1 MNPSKPIAIILLL
14 LLQIVLGG
22 CLPKTTVL
30 TVPVETGPGKEL
42 FSKAEKLFQAKSY
55 QKARE
60 AYNEY
65 ITRFPDGPLAGG
77 AFLRIGTIQE
87 ALGSHSKA
95 RDVYQRLI
103 DAYPGSSFARD
114 ARVEILISYYNE
126 GMYSEVIKQA
136 ADFLKGTVPR
146 VSYLRTHLL
155 LGDTYLA
162 MGSPVDAVT
171 NYVLAYKKAKDS
183 EKKGVI
189 SRLEEA
195 VAQLES
201 EEFLFLLNRTEDGFP
216 AGYLLYQLGLNH
228 LEEEDYEDAE
238 RVLSIFIENFP
249 GHEKSQQAQ
258 ILLETISKNSV
269 YSRYTIGCLLP
280 FSGPYG
286 AYGNR
291 ALKGVELALNRFSSQ
306 NVDHAI
312 KIIFKDTGSDPDK
325 AAEAVK
331 ELFKE
336 NVAAII
342 GPLVTAETAG
352 VEAQHSGIPIITLT
366 QKEDI
371 TQIGDYV
378 FRNFF
383 TPAMQ
388 VKTIL
393 SFAVESLGLK
403 RFAILYPDE
412 NYGTTFMNLFWD
424 EVLAHGGRIVGVE
437 SYNSTHTDFADPIKK
452 LVGLY
457 YEVPEDLKTEKNR
470 AYEDENDLD
479 LIDNFVDMDFQFAY
493 DTDDTDPAEEP
504 AKEPAD
510 EQTKETDQKDEEKKE
525 PEPIIDFDAV
535 FIPDAPTKSGLIIPQ
550 LAYYDVQ
557 DTYLFGTNL
566 WHSDSLIE
574 MSRQYAQGAV
584 LTDGFFAQSDSA
596 NVKDFVKD
604 FRKTY
609 GEDPGFIEAVAYD
622 TAMILFEMVSR
633 PEIRYRSALKRGL
646 LQLNNYEGVTGLTA
660 FDSSGDVR
668 KKLFL
673 LQIKGRG
680 FVELER
686 HEPVNREQ
694 QSVISSPLL
703 NDPTEF
709 SGVNSNP

>member
-1 MNPSKPIAIILLL
+1 MRLKMKLTRPIAIILLL
-14 LLQIVLGG
+14 LLQIVIGG
-22 CLPKTTVL
+22 CLPKTTVS
-30 TVPVETGPGKEL
+30 TVPVEAGPGWEL

-55 QKARE
+55 QEARE

-65 ITRFPDGPLAGG
+65 IARFPDGTLAAG
-77 AFLRIGTIQE
+77 AYLKIGAIHA
-87 ALGSHSKA
+87 ALGSNSKA
-95 RDVYQRLI
+95 RDVYQLLI
-103 DAYPGSSFARD
+103 AEYPGSPVAQD
-114 ARVEILISYYNE
+114 ARVGILISYYNE
-126 GMYSEVIKQA
+126 GMYSVVIEQA
-136 ADFLKGTVPR
+136 ADFLKGTVTRAP
-146 VSYLRTHLL
+146 YFRTHQL

-195 VAQLES
+195 LAQLDS
-201 EEFLFLLNRTEDGFP
+201 EEFVFLLNRTDDGFP

-228 LEEEDYEDAE
+228 LEEEDYDDAE

-258 ILLETISKNSV
+258 ILLETISIESV

-280 FSGPYG
+280 FSGRYG
-286 AYGNR
+286 AYGYR
-291 ALKGVELALNRFSSQ
+291 ALKGVELALKRFSSQ

-352 VEAQHSGIPIITLT
+352 VEAQHSRIPIITLT

-393 SFAVESLGLK
+393 SFAVESLGLQ

-412 NYGTTFMNLFWD
+412 NYGKTFMNLFWD
-424 EVLAHGGRIVGVE
+424 EVLAYGGKIVGVE
-437 SYNSTHTDFADPIKK
+437 SYNSAHTDFADPIKK

-457 YEVPEDLKTEKNR
+457 YEVPEDLQAEMNR
-470 AYEDENDLD
+470 AYEDENNLD
-479 LIDNFVDMDFQFAY
+479 LIDSFIDMALQFAF
-493 DTDDTDPAEEP
+493 DTNDNDQAEEPAEEP
-504 AKEPAD
+504 AQEPAD
-510 EQTKETDQKDEEKKE
+510 EETKETDQKDEEEKE

-535 FIPDAPTKSGLIIPQ
+535 FIPDAPSKSGLIIPQ
-550 LAYYDVQ
+550 LAYYDVK

-566 WHSDSLIE
+566 WHSDNLIE
-574 MSRQYAQGAV
+574 MSRQYAQGAI
-584 LTDGFFAQSDSA
+584 LTDGFFAQSASA

-609 GEDPGFIEAVAYD
+609 GENPGFIEAIAFD

-633 PEIRYRSALKRGL
+633 PEIRYRSALKKGL
-646 LQLNNYEGVTGLTA
+646 MQLNNYKGVTGLTS
-660 FDSSGDVR
+660 FDSNGEVN
-668 KKLFL
+668 KKMFL
-673 LQIKGRG
+673 LQIKGKG

-686 HEPVNREQ
+686 HEPVSSEQ
-694 QSVISSPLL
+694 
-703 NDPTEF
+703 
-709 SGVNSNP
+709 

>member
-1 MNPSKPIAIILLL
+1 MKSTKPIAIILLL
-14 LLQIVLGG
+14 LLEILLGG

-30 TVPVETGPGKEL
+30 TVPGEAGPGKKL
-42 FSKAEKLFQAKSY
+42 YSKAEKLFQAKSY
-55 QKARE
+55 REARE
-60 AYNEY
+60 SYNEY
-65 ITRFPDGPLAGG
+65 LARFQGGPLAAG
-77 AFLRIGTIQE
+77 AFLKIGAIHA

-103 DAYPGSSFARD
+103 AEYPGSSFAQD
-114 ARVEILISYYNE
+114 ARVGILISYYNE
-126 GMYSEVIKQA
+126 GMYSEVIEQA
-136 ADFLKGTVPR
+136 ADFLKGAVPR
-146 VSYLRTHLL
+146 APYLRTHLL

-171 NYVLAYKKAKDS
+171 NYVLAYKKSKDS
-183 EKKGVI
+183 EKEGII
-189 SRLEEA
+189 SQLEEA
-195 VAQLES
+195 AVQLDS
-201 EEFLFLLNRTEDGFP
+201 EEFVFLLNRTEDGFP

-228 LEEEDYEDAE
+228 LEEEEYEYAE

-249 GHEKSQQAQ
+249 GHARSRQAQ
-258 ILLETISKNSV
+258 SLLETISKKSV

-280 FSGPYG
+280 ISGRYR

-291 ALKGVELALNRFSSQ
+291 ALKGVEFALNRFSSQ
-306 NVDHAI
+306 NIDHAI
-312 KIIFKDTGSDPDK
+312 KIIFKDTGSDPDR

-352 VEAQHSGIPIITLT
+352 VEAQHSGIPIVTLT
-366 QKEDI
+366 QKEGI

-388 VKTIL
+388 VKTIV
-393 SFAVESLGLK
+393 SFAVESLGLQ

-424 EVLAHGGRIVGVE
+424 EVLAHRGRIVGVE

-457 YEVPEDLKTEKNR
+457 YEVPEDLKAEMHR
-470 AYEDENDLD
+470 AYEAENDLD
-479 LIDNFVDMDFQFAY
+479 LIDNFIDMDFQFA
-493 DTDDTDPAEEP
+493 DDTEDNYQAEEP
-504 AKEPAD
+504 AEEPAD
-510 EQTKETDQKDEEKKE
+510 EQTKATDQKDEKEEE

-535 FIPDAPTKSGLIIPQ
+535 FIPDAPAKSGLIIPQ
-550 LAYYDVQ
+550 LAYYDVK
-557 DTYLFGTNL
+557 DIYLLGTNL
-566 WHSDSLIE
+566 WHSDNLIE

-584 LTDGFFAQSDSA
+584 MTDGFFAQSASA

-609 GEDPGFIEAVAYD
+609 GENPGFIEAVAYD
-622 TAMILFEMVSR
+622 TAMILFKMVSR
-633 PEIRYRSALKRGL
+633 PEMRYRSALKKGL
-646 LQLNNYEGVTGLTA
+646 MQLSNYEGVTGLTS
-660 FDSSGDVR
+660 FDSSGEVR

-686 HEPVNREQ
+686 HEPVNSEQ
-694 QSVISSPLL
+694 QSVISRK
-703 NDPTEF
+703 
-709 SGVNSNP
+709 

>member
-1 MNPSKPIAIILLL
+1 MKFTRPIAIILLL
-14 LLQIVLGG
+14 LLQIVFGS

-30 TVPVETGPGKEL
+30 TVPVEAGPGKEL

-65 ITRFPDGPLAGG
+65 IARFPDGPLAAD
-77 AFLRIGTIQE
+77 AFLKIGAIHA

-103 DAYPGSSFARD
+103 AEYPGSPFAQD
-114 ARVEILISYYNE
+114 ARVGILISYYNE
-126 GMYSEVIKQA
+126 GMYSVVIEQA

-146 VSYLRTHLL
+146 APYLRTHQL

-171 NYVLAYKKAKDS
+171 NYVLAYKKAKAS

-195 VAQLES
+195 VAQLDS
-201 EEFLFLLNRTEDGFP
+201 EEFVFLLNRTDDGFP

-228 LEEEDYEDAE
+228 LEEEEYEYAE

-258 ILLETISKNSV
+258 SLLETISKKSV

-280 FSGPYG
+280 FSGRYG

-312 KIIFKDTGSDPDK
+312 KIIFKDTGSDPEK

-352 VEAQHSGIPIITLT
+352 VEAQHSGIPIITFT

-383 TPAMQ
+383 TPTMQ

-393 SFAVESLGLK
+393 SFAVESLGLQ

-437 SYNSTHTDFADPIKK
+437 SYNSAHTDFADPIKK

-457 YEVPEDLKTEKNR
+457 YEVPEDLKAEMNR

-479 LIDNFVDMDFQFAY
+479 LIDNFIDMDFRFAY
-493 DTDDTDPAEEP
+493 DTNDNDQAEEP

-510 EQTKETDQKDEEKKE
+510 EQIKETDQKDEEEKE

-535 FIPDAPTKSGLIIPQ
+535 FIPDAPAKSGLIIPQ

-574 MSRQYAQGAV
+574 MSRKYAQGAV

-609 GEDPGFIEAVAYD
+609 GENPGFIEAVAYD
-622 TAMILFEMVSR
+622 TAMILFKMVSQ
-633 PEIRYRSALKRGL
+633 PEMRYRSALKKGL
-646 LQLNNYEGVTGLTA
+646 MQLNNYEGVTGLTS
-660 FDSSGDVR
+660 FDSNGDVR

-673 LQIKGRG
+673 LQIKGRD

-686 HEPVNREQ
+686 HEPA
-694 QSVISSPLL
+694 SS
-703 NDPTEF
+703 DQ
-709 SGVNSNP
+709 

>member
-1 MNPSKPIAIILLL
+1 MKPTKQIAITLL
-14 LLQIVLGG
+14 LLQIVFGG
-22 CLPKTTVL
+22 CLPKTTIL
-30 TVPVETGPGKEL
+30 TVPVEAGPGKEL

-65 ITRFPDGPLAGG
+65 IARFPNGPLAAD
-77 AFLRIGTIQE
+77 AFLKIGAIHA

-103 DAYPGSSFARD
+103 AEYPGSSFAPN
-114 ARVEILISYYNE
+114 ARVGILISYYNE
-126 GMYSEVIKQA
+126 GMYSEVIEQA
-136 ADFLKGTVPR
+136 ADFLKRAVPR
-146 VSYLRTHLL
+146 APYLKTHLL

-162 MGSPVDAVT
+162 MGSPVDAVI
-171 NYVLAYKKAKDS
+171 NYVLAYKKSRAS

-189 SRLEEA
+189 PRLEEA
-195 VAQLES
+195 VAQLDS
-201 EEFLFLLNRTEDGFP
+201 EEFIFLLNRTEDGFP
-216 AGYLLYQLGLNH
+216 AGYLLYQIGLNH
-228 LEEEDYEDAE
+228 LEEEEYEDAE

-258 ILLETISKNSV
+258 SLLETISKKSV

-280 FSGPYG
+280 FSGRYG

-291 ALKGVELALNRFSSQ
+291 ALKGIELALNRFSSQ

-331 ELFKE
+331 ALFKE

-352 VEAQHSGIPIITLT
+352 VEAQHSGIPIVTLT

-371 TQIGDYV
+371 AQIGDYV

-383 TPAMQ
+383 TPKMQ
-388 VKTIL
+388 VKTIV
-393 SFAVESLGLK
+393 SFAVESLGLQ

-437 SYNSTHTDFADPIKK
+437 PYNSAHTDFADPIKK

-457 YEVPEDLKTEKNR
+457 YEVPEDLKALMNQ
-470 AYEDENDLD
+470 AFEDENDLD
-479 LIDNFVDMDFQFAY
+479 HIDNFIDMDFQFAY
-493 DTDDTDPAEEP
+493 DTDDNYQ
-504 AKEPAD
+504 AKEPAE
-510 EQTKETDQKDEEKKE
+510 EQPNETDPEEEEE

-550 LAYYDVQ
+550 LAYYDVR

-574 MSRQYAQGAV
+574 MSRQYAQGAI
-584 LTDGFFAQSDSA
+584 LTDGFFAQSASA
-596 NVKDFVKD
+596 NVKNFVKN
-604 FRKTY
+604 FQKTY
-609 GEDPGFIEAVAYD
+609 GENPGFIEAVAYD
-622 TAMILFEMVSR
+622 TAMILFKIVSR
-633 PEIRYRSALKRGL
+633 PEIRYRSALKKGL
-646 LQLNNYEGVTGLTA
+646 MQLNNYEGVTGLTS
-660 FDSSGDVR
+660 FDSGGDVR

-686 HEPVNREQ
+686 HEPVNSEQ
-694 QSVISSPLL
+694 
-703 NDPTEF
+703 
-709 SGVNSNP
+709 

>member
-1 MNPSKPIAIILLL
+1 MKFTKPIAIILLL

-30 TVPVETGPGKEL
+30 TVPVEAGPGKEL
-42 FSKAEKLFQAKSY
+42 FAKAEKLFQAKAY
-55 QKARE
+55 QKAGE
-60 AYNEY
+60 SYNEY
-65 ITRFPDGPLAGG
+65 IVRFPDGPLTAA
-77 AFLRIGTIQE
+77 AFLKIGDIHA

-103 DAYPGSSFARD
+103 DEYPGSPFAED
-114 ARVEILISYYNE
+114 ARVGILISYYNE
-126 GMYSEVIKQA
+126 GMYSEVIEQS

-146 VSYLRTHLL
+146 VPYLRTHLL
-155 LGDTYLA
+155 LGDTYVA
-162 MGSPVDAVT
+162 MGSPVDAVA

-183 EKKGVI
+183 ERKGII

-195 VAQLES
+195 VAQLDS
-201 EEFLFLLNRTEDGFP
+201 EEFVFLLNRTEDGFP
-216 AGYLLYQLGLNH
+216 AGYLLYQLGFNH
-228 LEEEDYEDAE
+228 LEGEEYEDAE
-238 RVLSIFIENFP
+238 RVLSIFIESFP
-249 GHEKSQQAQ
+249 GHARSQQAQ
-258 ILLETISKNSV
+258 SLLETISKKSV

-280 FSGPYG
+280 FSGRYG

-383 TPAMQ
+383 TPTMQ
-388 VKTIL
+388 VKAIL
-393 SFAVESLGLK
+393 SFAVESLGLQ

-424 EVLAHGGRIVGVE
+424 EVLAHGGRVAGVE
-437 SYNSTHTDFADPIKK
+437 AYNSAHTDFADPIKK

-457 YEVPEDLKTEKNR
+457 YEVPEDLQAEMNR

-479 LIDNFVDMDFQFAY
+479 RIGDFIDMDFQFAY
-493 DTDDTDPAEEP
+493 DTNDNDQAEEP
-504 AKEPAD
+504 AQEPAD
-510 EQTKETDQKDEEKKE
+510 EQSKETDQKDEEE
-525 PEPIIDFDAV
+525 PEPIVDFDAV

-574 MSRQYAQGAV
+574 MSRQYAQGAI

-609 GEDPGFIEAVAYD
+609 GENPGFIEAVAYD
-622 TAMILFEMVSR
+622 TAMILFEMVNR
-633 PEIRYRSALKRGL
+633 PEMRYRSSLKKGL
-646 LQLNNYEGVTGLTA
+646 MQLDNYEGVTGLTS
-660 FDSSGDVR
+660 FDSNGDVR

-673 LQIKGRG
+673 LQIKGKG

-686 HEPVNREQ
+686 HEPVSSEQ
-694 QSVISSPLL
+694 QSVINSPRL

-709 SGVNSNP
+709 SGANSNP

>member
-1 MNPSKPIAIILLL
+1 MNPTKPIAIILLL
-14 LLQIVLGG
+14 LLQIALGG

-30 TVPVETGPGKEL
+30 TVPVEAGPGKEL

-55 QKARE
+55 QQAGE

-65 ITRFPDGPLAGG
+65 IARFPDGPLAAG
-77 AFLRIGTIQE
+77 AFLKIGTIHA

-103 DAYPGSSFARD
+103 DAYPGSSFAQD

-126 GMYSEVIKQA
+126 GMYSEVIVQA

-146 VSYLRTHLL
+146 VPYLRTHLL
-155 LGDTYLA
+155 LGNTYLA
-162 MGSPVDAVT
+162 MGSSVDAVT

-195 VAQLES
+195 VAQLDS
-201 EEFLFLLNRTEDGFP
+201 KEFVFLLNRTEDGFP

-228 LEEEDYEDAE
+228 LEEEEYEDAE
-238 RVLSIFIENFP
+238 RVLSLFIENFP
-249 GHEKSQQAQ
+249 GHARSQQAQ
-258 ILLETISKNSV
+258 SLLEAISKKSV

-280 FSGPYG
+280 FSGRYG

-306 NVDHAI
+306 NIDHGI
-312 KIIFKDTGSDPDK
+312 KIIFKDTGSDPAK

-342 GPLVTAETAG
+342 GPLVTAATAG
-352 VEAQHSGIPIITLT
+352 VEAQHNGIPIITLT

-393 SFAVESLGLK
+393 SFAVESLGLR

-412 NYGTTFMNLFWD
+412 NYGKTFMNLFWD
-424 EVLAHGGRIVGVE
+424 EVLAHGGRVVGVE
-437 SYNSTHTDFADPIKK
+437 SYNSAHTDFADPIKK

-457 YEVPEDLKTEKNR
+457 YEVPEDLKAEMNQ
-470 AYEDENDLD
+470 AYEDENELD
-479 LIDNFVDMDFQFAY
+479 LIDNFIDMDFQFTY
-493 DTDDTDPAEEP
+493 NTNDNDQAEEP
-504 AKEPAD
+504 AKEPTD
-510 EQTKETDQKDEEKKE
+510 EQTEETDQKEEEE

-557 DTYLFGTNL
+557 DIYLFGTNL

-574 MSRQYAQGAV
+574 MSRKYAQGAI
-584 LTDGFFAQSDSA
+584 LTDGFFAQSNAS

-604 FRKTY
+604 FLKTY
-609 GEDPGFIEAVAYD
+609 GENPGFIEAVAYD
-622 TAMILFEMVSR
+622 TAMILFKMVSL
-633 PEIRYRSALKRGL
+633 PEIRYRSALKKGL
-646 LQLNNYEGVTGLTA
+646 MQLNNYEGVTGLTS
-660 FDSSGDVR
+660 FDSNGDVR

-686 HEPVNREQ
+686 HEPVSSVQ
-694 QSVISSPLL
+694 QSVVSSPQL
-703 NDPTEF
+703 NNPEKF
-709 SGVNSNP
+709 SGANSKQ

>member
-1 MNPSKPIAIILLL
+1 MNPTKPITIILL

-30 TVPVETGPGKEL
+30 TVPEEAGLGKKL
-42 FSKAEKLFQAKSY
+42 FSQAEKLFQAKSY
-55 QKARE
+55 QQAAE
-60 AYNEY
+60 VYHEY
-65 ITRFPDGPLAGG
+65 LARFPDGPQAAG
-77 AFLRIGTIQE
+77 AFFKIGTIHT

-95 RDVYQRLI
+95 RDVYQRLL
-103 DAYPGSSFARD
+103 DAYPGSSFAED

-126 GMYSEVIKQA
+126 GMYSEVIEQA
-136 ADFLKGTVPR
+136 ADFLKGTVP
-146 VSYLRTHLL
+146 SAPYLRTHLL

-189 SRLEEA
+189 SRIEEA
-195 VAQLES
+195 VAQLDS
-201 EEFLFLLNRTEDGFP
+201 EEFVFLLDRTKEGFP

-228 LEEEDYEDAE
+228 LKEEEYEDAE
-238 RVLSIFIENFP
+238 RVLSIFVENFP
-249 GHEKSQQAQ
+249 GHASSQQAQ
-258 ILLETISKNSV
+258 SLLETISKKSV

-280 FSGPYG
+280 FSGRYG

-312 KIIFKDTGSDPDK
+312 KIIFKDTWSDPDK
-325 AAEAVK
+325 AADAVK

-352 VEAQHSGIPIITLT
+352 AEAQHSGIPIITLT

-383 TPAMQ
+383 TPTMQ
-388 VKTIL
+388 VKALL
-393 SFAVESLGLK
+393 SFAVESLGLQ

-424 EVLAHGGRIVGVE
+424 EVLAHGGRIVGLE

-457 YEVPEDLKTEKNR
+457 YEVPEAIKAEMNQ

-479 LIDNFVDMDFQFAY
+479 PIDNFIGMDFRFANKTN
-493 DTDDTDPAEEP
+493 DNDQAEEP
-504 AKEPAD
+504 DKEPAD
-510 EQTKETDQKDEEKKE
+510 QQTKDADQKNEEE

-574 MSRQYAQGAV
+574 MSRQYAQGAI

-609 GEDPGFIEAVAYD
+609 GENPGFIEAVAYD
-622 TAMILFEMVSR
+622 TAMILLKMVSR
-633 PEIRYRSALKRGL
+633 PEIRYRSALKKEL
-646 LQLNNYEGVTGLTA
+646 MQLNNYEGVTGLTS
-660 FDSSGDVR
+660 FDSNGDVR
-668 KKLFL
+668 KKLFI

-686 HEPVNREQ
+686 NEPVSSEQ
-694 QSVISSPLL
+694 QSVVSSPQL
-703 NDPTEF
+703 NDPAKF
-709 SGVNSNP
+709 SGTNSNP

>member
-1 MNPSKPIAIILLL
+1 MCLKMKFTKPIAIILLL
-14 LLQIVLGG
+14 LLQILLGG
-22 CLPKTTVL
+22 CLPKTTVG
-30 TVPVETGPGKEL
+30 TVPVKAGPGEEL

-55 QKARE
+55 QQARM

-65 ITRFPDGPLAGG
+65 LARFPDGPLAGG
-77 AFLRIGTIQE
+77 AFLKIGTIHA
-87 ALGSHSKA
+87 ALGSPSKA
-95 RDVYQRLI
+95 RDVYQQLI
-103 DAYPGSSFARD
+103 TEYPGSSFAQD

-126 GMYSEVIKQA
+126 GMYSEVIEQA

-162 MGSPVDAVT
+162 MGSAVDAVT

-195 VAQLES
+195 VAQLDS
-201 EEFLFLLNRTEDGFP
+201 EEFIFLLNRTEDGFP

-228 LEEEDYEDAE
+228 LEEEEYEYAE

-249 GHEKSQQAQ
+249 GHAKRQQAQ
-258 ILLETISKNSV
+258 ALLEAISEKSV

-280 FSGPYG
+280 FSGRYG

-306 NVDHAI
+306 NADHAI

-383 TPAMQ
+383 TPTMQ

-437 SYNSTHTDFADPIKK
+437 SYNSAHTDFADPIKK

-457 YEVPEDLKTEKNR
+457 YEVPEDLIAEMNQ

-479 LIDNFVDMDFQFAY
+479 LIGNFIDMDFQFAY
-493 DTDDTDPAEEP
+493 DTNDNDQTEELVQ
-504 AKEPAD
+504 EPNG
-510 EQTKETDQKDEEKKE
+510 EQIKETDQEEE

-574 MSRQYAQGAV
+574 MSRQYAQGAI

-609 GEDPGFIEAVAYD
+609 GENPGFIEAIAYD

-633 PEIRYRSALKRGL
+633 PEIRYRSALKKGL
-646 LQLNNYEGVTGLTA
+646 MQLINYEGVTGLTS
-660 FDSSGDVR
+660 FDSNGEVR

-686 HEPVNREQ
+686 NEPVSSEQ
-694 QSVISSPLL
+694 QSVISSPRL

-709 SGVNSNP
+709 SGANSNP